1 MPEQRE
7 KLTKQQQRTYDFIR
21 EKVAEQGYP
30 PSVREIG
37 EAIGLSSPASV
48 HAHIES
54 LERKGY
60 IKKDPTKPRTIE
72 VIDDINNKAR
82 VMKDLGH
89 KVDFVPIIGTVT
101 AGEPILAVQNIEDYF
116 PVTAIR
122 CHDIPHFMLRV
133 HGESMIKAGI
143 FDGDMVLVEQ
153 TTTAENGDIVV
164 ALLGDSATVK
174 RFYKE
179 NGYYRLQ
186 PENDTMDPI
195 IVSDVSIIGKVV
207 GAYRSF

>member
-89 KVDFVPIIGTVT
+89 KVDFVDFVT
-101 AGEPILAVQNIEDYF
+101 FCPFKWL
-116 PVTAIR
+116 
-122 CHDIPHFMLRV
+122 
-133 HGESMIKAGI
+133 
-143 FDGDMVLVEQ
+143 
-153 TTTAENGDIVV
+153 
-164 ALLGDSATVK
+164 
-174 RFYKE
+174 
-179 NGYYRLQ
+179 
-186 PENDTMDPI
+186 DP
-195 IVSDVSIIGKVV
+195 
-207 GAYRSF
+207 FL